1 MDMYDRQQKELGRLQ
16 AKVAKGSM
24 SRREFLSRVSAM
36 GLGAMAPGL
45 YMQSAMAA
53 PKQGGTLRQA
63 LTGGASSDSLDP
75 ATFLDSYMIN
85 VGMGQLRNNLTEID
99 ENNQLVPELAESW
112 DSSDAKTWVFNLRQG
127 VEFHNGRSL
136 TSKDVVASIQH
147 HLGEDTKSAAK
158 GIVSQITEI
167 TVQGDNQVKMVLEGA
182 NADFPYLMSDYHLGI
197 CPEND
202 DGTIDIQSGIG
213 TAGYKLESFDPGVRT
228 YVVRNPNYW
237 KSGRA
242 HFDAIETLF
251 VADTGARE
259 NGLMSDELDVISSPA
274 LATAS
279 RLGERPGIEVFYTN
293 GNQHCTLPMLNNVSP
308 FDDNN
313 VVMAL
318 KYAIDRQEWLEKI
331 WFGYASL
338 GNDIPI
344 GPANQFRATNEE
356 IPQREYDLD
365 KAKYY
370 MKQSGYSSLDLKI
383 SVADTAF
390 QNSDDA
396 CVLFSETARAA
407 GINIEVVRK
416 PDDGYWSNVWLVDPW
431 CASYWGGRPTED
443 WMFSQVYSKNAID
456 TGWSETYFN
465 NPRFEELL
473 PQARAEL
480 DSAKRRDMYIE
491 MQRIVHDNC
500 SVIIPI
506 FSAYG
511 HASSDKVKRSANVA
525 SNWEFDGHK
534 NVERWWFG

>member
-1 MDMYDRQQKELGRLQ
+1 MKEINQLKERLSQGRITRRDFIRSAIALG
-16 AKVAKGSM
+16 VALPTATS
-24 SRREFLSRVSAM
+24 LSSTV
-36 GLGAMAPGL
+36 L
-45 YMQSAMAA
+45 AA
-53 PKQGGTLRQA
+53 TPKQGGTLRQA
-63 LTGGASSDSLDP
+63 LTGAASSDSLDP
-75 ATFLDSYMIN
+75 ATYLDSYMIN

-112 DSSDAKTWVFNLRQG
+112 DSSDGQTWMFNIRKG

-136 TSKDVVASIQH
+136 KANDVVASIQH
-147 HLGEDTKSAAK
+147 HLGENTKSAAK
-158 GIVSQITEI
+158 GIVAQITDI
-167 TVQGDNQVKMVLEGA
+167 MAHGDHQVMMTLEGP

-197 CPEND
+197 CPAND
-202 DGTIDIQSGIG
+202 DGTIDTQSGLG
-213 TAGYKLESFDPGVRT
+213 TGGYKLESFDPGVRT
-228 YVVRNPNYW
+228 LTVRNPNYW
-237 KSGRA
+237 KAGRA
-242 HFDAIETLF
+242 HFDSIETLF
-251 VADTGARE
+251 ISDTGARE
-259 NGLMSDELDVISSPA
+259 NGLMSNELDVITSPA
-274 LATAS
+274 AATAG
-279 RLGERPGIEVFYTN
+279 RLAKRSGIEVFYTN

-308 FDDNN
+308 FNDNN

-318 KYAIDRQEWLEKI
+318 KHAINRQEWLEKI

-344 GPANQFRATNEE
+344 GPANRYRATNEE

-370 MKQSGYSSLDLKI
+370 MKQAGRSSVDLRI

-396 CVLFSETARAA
+396 CVLFQETARPA

-456 TGWSETYFN
+456 TGWSETFFN

-480 DSAKRRDMYIE
+480 DDAKRREMYIE

-511 HASSDKVKRSANVA
+511 HASSDKVKRPENVA
-525 SNWEFDGHK
+525 SNWEFDGNK
-534 NVERWWFG
+534 NAERWWFLSLIHI

>member
-1 MDMYDRQQKELGRLQ
+1 VNSKEIDKLKLRLAGGRITRRDFVRSAVSLGVVLP
-16 AKVAKGSM
+16 VATS
-24 SRREFLSRVSAM
+24 LSNTV
-36 GLGAMAPGL
+36 L
-45 YMQSAMAA
+45 AA
-53 PKQGGTLRQA
+53 TPNKGGTLRQA

-75 ATFLDSYMIN
+75 ATFMDSYMIN

-112 DSSDAKTWVFNLRQG
+112 ESSDAKTWVFDLRKG

-136 TSKDVVASIQH
+136 KSNDVVASIKH

-167 TVQGDNQVKMVLEGA
+167 TTQGDGQVKMVLEGP

-197 CPEND
+197 CPAND
-202 DGTIDIQSGIG
+202 DGSIDTQSGIG

-228 YVVRNPNYW
+228 YAVRNPNYW

-251 VADTGARE
+251 VSDTGARE
-259 NGLMSDELDVISSPA
+259 NGLMSDELDVISSPN

-279 RLGERPGIEVFYTN
+279 RLAKRSGIDVFYTN
-293 GNQHCTLPMLNNVSP
+293 GNQHCTLPMLNNVAP
-308 FDDNN
+308 FGDNN
-313 VVMAL
+313 AVMAL

-338 GNDIPI
+338 GNDVPI

-370 MKQSGYSSLDLKI
+370 LKQSGHSKLDLKI

-396 CVLFSETARAA
+396 CVLFAETARPA

-456 TGWSETYFN
+456 TGWSETFFN
-465 NPRFEELL
+465 NARFEELL

-480 DSAKRRDMYIE
+480 DSAKRREMYVE

-511 HASSDKVKRSANVA
+511 HASSDKLKRPSNVA

>member
-1 MDMYDRQQKELGRLQ
+1 MYDRQQKELGRLQ

>member
-1 MDMYDRQQKELGRLQ
+1 MKEINQLKERLSQGRITRRDFIRSAIALG
-16 AKVAKGSM
+16 VALPTATSLSSAVLAATPNKGGM
-24 SRREFLSRVSAM
+24 
-36 GLGAMAPGL
+36 
-45 YMQSAMAA
+45 
-53 PKQGGTLRQA
+53 LRQA
-63 LTGGASSDSLDP
+63 LTGGASSDSLDQ

-112 DSSDAKTWVFNLRQG
+112 DSSDGQTWAFELRQG

-136 TSKDVVASIQH
+136 KASDVVASIQH
-147 HLGEDTKSAAK
+147 HLGEKSKSGAK
-158 GIVSQITEI
+158 GIVSQITDI
-167 TVQGDNQVKMVLEGA
+167 MAHGDHQVMMVLEGP

-197 CPEND
+197 CPAND
-202 DGTIDIQSGIG
+202 DGTIDTQSGLG
-213 TAGYKLESFDPGVRT
+213 TGGYKLESFDPGVRT
-228 YVVRNPNYW
+228 LTVRNPNYW
-237 KSGRA
+237 KAGRA
-242 HFDAIETLF
+242 HFDSIETLF
-251 VADTGARE
+251 ISDTGARE
-259 NGLMSDELDVISSPA
+259 NGLMSDELDLITSPA
-274 LATAS
+274 AATAG
-279 RLGERPGIEVFYTN
+279 RLAKRPGIEVFYTN

-308 FDDNN
+308 FNDNN

-318 KYAIDRQEWLEKI
+318 KHAIDRQEWLEKI

-344 GPANQFRATNEE
+344 GPANRYRATNEE

-370 MKQSGYSSLDLKI
+370 MKEAGRSSLDLQI
-383 SVADTAF
+383 AVADTAF

-396 CVLFSETARAA
+396 CVLFQETARPA
-407 GINIEVVRK
+407 GINIEVVRR

-443 WMFSQVYSKNAID
+443 WMFSQVYSKNAIA
-456 TGWSETYFN
+456 TGWSETFFN

-480 DSAKRRDMYIE
+480 DDAKRREMYIE

-511 HASSDKVKRSANVA
+511 HASSDKVKHPENIA

-534 NVERWWFG
+534 NAERWWFG